1 MMTKAVRFPAVSV
14 LLTLLIVWLPACT
27 TYNPIPM
34 EQVPFMERS
43 QTQTVGGL
51 TVTAAVLSHEES
63 EKIFGRP
70 LAKKGI
76 QPVWLEIKN
85 GEDVPYA
92 LISRSLDPTYFSA
105 SEVAYMYRLSGK
117 NTNKRIADDY
127 RKLAIDI
134 RIPPGETH
142 SGFVFTR
149 FDLGTKVVPVVLF
162 GPQQVRS
169 VVFYIPV
176 SGFKTVDESI
186 DVDNHYRQDQFI
198 MFEEEEAFRTKLSGF
213 QCCTRDESDI
223 NDDLPLNVVLIGD
236 RNVIRDTLS
245 RAGWKLPGTFS
256 FSTALK
262 TAEAFFSGN
271 LPLNIPAAPQ
281 YLFGRKQDISIHK
294 GRRDSLHNRN
304 RLRLWLTPWI
314 FKGKS
319 VWIGNISRDIG
330 IKRKSKT
337 LNFANKIDPD
347 IDNAYYYL
355 FMDVMMVQGL
365 AKLGAVKSIGK
376 STPENPGKT
385 LTGSPYWTEGKRAVL
400 LFSDDRIAMNE
411 IDFFN
416 WDFAQ
421 SVKMA
426 IQKLE
431 QKNREAE

>member
-1 MMTKAVRFPAVSV
+1 MVTKKVRFPAVFV
-14 LLTLLIVWLPACT
+14 LLTLLIMWLPACK
-27 TYNPIPM
+27 TYHPTPM
-34 EQVPFMERS
+34 EQVSFMERS

-51 TVTAAVLSHEES
+51 TVTVAVLSHEES

-85 GEDVPYA
+85 GEDIPYA

-105 SEVAYMYRLSGK
+105 SEVAYMHRVAGK

-127 RKLAIDI
+127 RELTIDI

-176 SGFKTVDESI
+176 AGFKADDESI
-186 DVDNHYRQDQFI
+186 DVDNLYKQDQFI
-198 MFEEEEAFRTKLSGF
+198 MFQEDETFRTKLSGF
-213 QCCTRDESDI
+213 QRYTRDESDI
-223 NDDLPLNVVLIGD
+223 NDNLPLNVILIGN
-236 RNVIRDTLS
+236 RNVIHDTLA
-245 RAGWKLPGTFS
+245 RAGWDAPGAFK

-271 LPLNIPAAPQ
+271 LPLSVPATPQ
-281 YLFGRKQDISIHK
+281 YLFGRKQDISLQK
-294 GRRDSLHNRN
+294 GRDRLHNRN
-304 RLRLWLTPWI
+304 RLNLWLTPWI

-330 IKRKSKT
+330 TKRKSKS

-365 AKLGAVKSIGK
+365 AKFGVVKGIGK

-385 LTGSPYWTEGKRAVL
+385 LSGNPYWTDGKRAVL

-421 SVKMA
+421 SVKVA

-431 QKNREAE
+431 QKTTETE

>member
-1 MMTKAVRFPAVSV
+1 MMTKAVRFPAVFV
-14 LLTLLIVWLPACT
+14 LLALLIVWFPACT
-27 TYNPIPM
+27 TYNPIPI
-34 EQVPFMERS
+34 EQVPFLEHS

-85 GEDVPYA
+85 GEDLPYA

-117 NTNKRIADDY
+117 KANKRIADDY

-134 RIPPGETH
+134 RIPPGYTK
-142 SGFVFTR
+142 SGFVFAG
-149 FDLGTKVVPVVLF
+149 FDLGTKVVPVVMF

-176 SGFKTVDESI
+176 AGFKADDESI
-186 DVDNHYRQDQFI
+186 DIDNLYNQDQFI
-198 MFEEEEAFRTKLSGF
+198 MFEEEEAFRTKLASF
-213 QCCTRDESDI
+213 QCCTHDESGI
-223 NDDLPLNVVLIGD
+223 NDNLPLNVVLIGN
-236 RNVIRDTLS
+236 RNVIHDTLA
-245 RAGWKLPGTFS
+245 RAGWDAPGAFK

-262 TAEAFFSGN
+262 TAEAFFSGD
-271 LPLNIPAAPQ
+271 LPLSVPATPQ
-281 YLFGRKQDISIHK
+281 YLFGRKQDISLQK
-294 GRRDSLHNRN
+294 GRDRLHNRN

-319 VWIGNISRDIG
+319 VWIGNVSRDIG
-330 IKRKSKT
+330 IRRKSKS
-337 LNFANKIDPD
+337 LNFASKIDPN
-347 IDNAYYYL
+347 IDYAYYYL

-365 AKLGAVKSIGK
+365 SKFGVVKGIAE
-376 STPENPGKT
+376 STPENPDKT
-385 LTGSPYWTEGKRAVL
+385 LTGNPYWTEGKRAVL
-400 LFSDDRIAMNE
+400 LLSDNRIAMNE

-416 WDFAQ
+416 WDFVQ
-421 SVKMA
+421 SVKEA

-431 QKNREAE
+431 QKNRETE

>member
-1 MMTKAVRFPAVSV
+1 MMTKTVRFPAVFV
-14 LLTLLIVWLPACT
+14 LLMLLIIWLPACG
-27 TYNPIPM
+27 TYNPIPID
-34 EQVPFMERS
+34 EVNFHQRS

-85 GEDVPYA
+85 GEDLPYF

-105 SEVAYMYRLSGK
+105 SEVAYMHRVAGK

-127 RKLAIDI
+127 RELAIDI
-134 RIPPGETH
+134 RILPGETH

-149 FDLGTKVVPVVLF
+149 FDIGTKVVPVVLF

-176 SGFKTVDESI
+176 AGSKADDESI
-186 DVDNHYRQDQFI
+186 DADNLYKQDQFI
-198 MFEEEEAFRTKLSGF
+198 MFEEEEAFRTKLSDF
-213 QCCTRDESDI
+213 QRCTRDKSDI
-223 NDDLPLNVVLIGD
+223 NDDLPLNVVLIGN
-236 RNVIRDTLS
+236 RNVIHDTLS
-245 RAGWKLPGTFS
+245 RAGWDAPGAFE

-262 TAEAFFSGN
+262 TAEAFFSGD
-271 LPLNIPAAPQ
+271 LPLSVPATPQ
-281 YLFGRKQDISIHK
+281 YLFGREQDISLHK
-294 GRRDSLHNRN
+294 GRDSLHNRN
-304 RLRLWLTPWI
+304 RLNLWLTPWI

-330 IKRKSKT
+330 IKRKSKS

-365 AKLGAVKSIGK
+365 AKFGVVKGIGK

-385 LTGSPYWTEGKRAVL
+385 LSGNPYWT
-400 LFSDDRIAMNE
+400 
-411 IDFFN
+411 
-416 WDFAQ
+416 
-421 SVKMA
+421 
-426 IQKLE
+426 
-431 QKNREAE
+431 

>member
-1 MMTKAVRFPAVSV
+1 MIKKVRFSAVFI
-14 LLTLLIVWLPACT
+14 LLTLLIVWLPACK
-27 TYNPIPM
+27 TYNPTPM
-34 EQVPFMERS
+34 EEVPFRQRS

-51 TVTAAVLSHEES
+51 TITAAVLSHKES

-85 GEDVPYA
+85 GEDLPYS

-105 SEVAYMYRLSGK
+105 SEVAYMHRVAGK

-127 RKLAIDI
+127 RELAIDI

-176 SGFKTVDESI
+176 AGFKAVDEDI
-186 DVDNHYRQDQFI
+186 DVDNLYKQDQFI

-213 QCCTRDESDI
+213 QRCTRDKSDI
-223 NDDLPLNVVLIGD
+223 NDDLPLNVVLIGN
-236 RNVIRDTLS
+236 RNVIRDTLF

-256 FSTALK
+256 FSTAFK
-262 TAEAFFSGN
+262 TAEAFFSGKF
-271 LPLNIPAAPQ
+271 PLSVPVAPQ

-294 GRRDSLHNRN
+294 GRDSLHERN
-304 RLRLWLTPWI
+304 CLNLWRTPWI
-314 FKGKS
+314 FKGKN

-330 IKRKSKT
+330 IKRKSKS

-355 FMDVMMVQGL
+355 FMDVMMAQGL
-365 AKLGAVKSIGK
+365 AKFGVVKYIGK
-376 STPENPGKT
+376 STPENPGTT
-385 LTGSPYWTEGKRAVL
+385 LSGSPYWTGGKRAVL
-400 LFSDDRIAMNE
+400 LFSDDRIAMDE

-416 WDFAQ
+416 WDFNQ
-421 SVKMA
+421 SVKEA
-426 IQKLE
+426 IQEME
-431 QKNREAE
+431 QKSRETGL

>member
-1 MMTKAVRFPAVSV
+1 MMTKAVRFPAVFV
-14 LLTLLIVWLPACT
+14 LLTLLIMWLPACK
-27 TYNPIPM
+27 TYSPTPID
-34 EQVPFMERS
+34 QVPFLERS

-63 EKIFGRP
+63 EQIFGRP

-85 GEDVPYA
+85 GEDLPYS

-105 SEVAYMYRLSGK
+105 SEVAYMHRVAGK
-117 NTNKRIADDY
+117 KTNKRIADDY

-134 RIPPGETH
+134 RIPPGDTM
-142 SGFVFTR
+142 SGFVFAR

-176 SGFKTVDESI
+176 AGFKADDESI
-186 DVDNHYRQDQFI
+186 DVDNLYKQDQFI
-198 MFEEEEAFRTKLSGF
+198 TFEEEETFRTKLSGF
-213 QCCTRDESDI
+213 QRCTRDESDI
-223 NDDLPLNVVLIGD
+223 NDNLPLNVVLIGN
-236 RNVIRDTLS
+236 RNVIHDTLA
-245 RAGWKLPGTFS
+245 RAGWDTPGAFE

-262 TAEAFFSGN
+262 TAEAFFSGD
-271 LPLNIPAAPQ
+271 LPLSVPATPQ
-281 YLFGRKQDISIHK
+281 YLFGRKQDVSLQK
-294 GRRDSLHNRN
+294 GRDRLHNRN
-304 RLRLWLTPWI
+304 RLHLWLTPWI
-314 FKGKS
+314 FQGKS

-330 IKRKSKT
+330 IKRKSKS
-337 LNFANKIDPD
+337 LNFANKIDPN

-355 FMDVMMVQGL
+355 FMDVMMAQGL
-365 AKLGAVKSIGK
+365 AKIGMVKGIGK

-385 LTGSPYWTEGKRAVL
+385 LSGNPYWTGGKRVVL
-400 LFSDDRIAMNE
+400 LFSDERIAMDE

-416 WDFAQ
+416 WDLAQ
-421 SVKMA
+421 SVKEA

-431 QKNREAE
+431 QKNRETEL

>member
-1 MMTKAVRFPAVSV
+1 MTKAVRFPAVFV
-14 LLTLLIVWLPACT
+14 LLTLLIIWLPACG
-27 TYNPIPM
+27 TYNPIPID
-34 EQVPFMERS
+34 EVNFHQRS

-85 GEDVPYA
+85 GEDLPYV

-105 SEVAYMYRLSGK
+105 SEVAYMHRVAGK

-127 RKLAIDI
+127 RELAIDI
-134 RIPPGETH
+134 RIPPGDTM
-142 SGFVFTR
+142 SGFVFAR

-176 SGFKTVDESI
+176 AGFKADDESI
-186 DVDNHYRQDQFI
+186 DVDNLYKQDQFI
-198 MFEEEEAFRTKLSGF
+198 VFEEDETFRTKLAGF

-223 NDDLPLNVVLIGD
+223 NDDLPLNVVLIGN
-236 RNVIRDTLS
+236 RNVIHDTLS
-245 RAGWKLPGTFS
+245 RAGWDAPGAFE

-262 TAEAFFSGN
+262 TAEAFFSGD
-271 LPLNIPAAPQ
+271 LPLSVPATPQ
-281 YLFGRKQDISIHK
+281 YLFGREQDISLHK
-294 GRRDSLHNRN
+294 GRDSLHNRN
-304 RLRLWLTPWI
+304 RLNLWLTPWI

-319 VWIGNISRDIG
+319 VWIGNISHDIG
-330 IKRKSKT
+330 IKRKNKS

-365 AKLGAVKSIGK
+365 AKFGVVKGIGK

-385 LTGSPYWTEGKRAVL
+385 LSGNPYWTRGKRVVL
-400 LFSDDRIAMNE
+400 LFSDDRIAMDE
-411 IDFFN
+411 IGFFN
-416 WDFAQ
+416 WDFVQ
-421 SVKMA
+421 SVKEA

-431 QKNREAE
+431 QKNRETGL

>member
-1 MMTKAVRFPAVSV
+1 MTKIVQSPVVFL

-27 TYNPIPM
+27 TYNPTPM
-34 EQVPFMERS
+34 EQVSFLERS

-51 TVTAAVLSHEES
+51 TVTAAVLSHKES

-85 GEDVPYA
+85 GEDIPYA

-105 SEVAYMYRLSGK
+105 SEVAYMHRIAGK
-117 NTNKRIADDY
+117 NRNKQIADDY

-134 RIPPGETH
+134 RIPPGGTH

-169 VVFYIPV
+169 AVFYIPV
-176 SGFKTVDESI
+176 AGFKADDDSI
-186 DVDNHYRQDQFI
+186 DIDNLYKQDQFI
-198 MFEEEEAFRTKLSGF
+198 MYEEEDTFRTTLSGF
-213 QCCTRDESDI
+213 QRCTRDESDI
-223 NDDLPLNVVLIGD
+223 NDNLPLNVVLIGN
-236 RNVIRDTLS
+236 RNVIHDTLA
-245 RAGWKLPGTFS
+245 RAGWDAPGAFK

-262 TAEAFFSGN
+262 TAEAFFSGD
-271 LPLNIPAAPQ
+271 LPLSVPATPQ
-281 YLFGRKQDISIHK
+281 YLFGRKQDVSLQK
-294 GRRDSLHNRN
+294 GRDRLHNRN

-330 IKRKSKT
+330 IKRKSKS

-365 AKLGAVKSIGK
+365 AKFGVVKGVGK

-385 LTGSPYWTEGKRAVL
+385 LTGSPYWTGGKRAVL
-400 LFSDDRIAMNE
+400 LFSDDRIAMNK

-421 SVKMA
+421 SVKLA

-431 QKNREAE
+431 RQ

>member
-1 MMTKAVRFPAVSV
+1 MITKKVRFLAVF
-14 LLTLLIVWLPACT
+14 LLLMLLIVWLPACK
-27 TYNPIPM
+27 TYNPTSIDN
-34 EQVPFMERS
+34 VPFLQRS
-43 QTQTVGGL
+43 QTKTIGGV
-51 TVTAAVLSHEES
+51 TVTAAVLSHKES
-63 EKIFGRP
+63 EQIFGRP

-85 GEDVPYA
+85 GEDLPYA

-105 SEVAYMYRLSGK
+105 SEVAYMHRVAGK
-117 NTNKRIADDY
+117 STNKRIADDY

-176 SGFKTVDESI
+176 AGFKADDESI
-186 DVDNHYRQDQFI
+186 DVDNLYKQDQFI
-198 MFEEEEAFRTKLSGF
+198 MYEEEETFRTKLSGF
-213 QCCTRDESDI
+213 QCCTRDESDV
-223 NDDLPLNVVLIGD
+223 NDNLPLNVVLIGN
-236 RNVIRDTLS
+236 RNVIHDTLA
-245 RAGWKLPGTFS
+245 RAGWDVPGAFE

-271 LPLNIPAAPQ
+271 LPLSVPAAPQ
-281 YLFGRKQDISIHK
+281 YLFGREQDILLHK
-294 GRRDSLHNRN
+294 GRGSLHNRN
-304 RLRLWLTPWI
+304 RLNLWLAPWI

-330 IKRKSKT
+330 IKRKSKS

-365 AKLGAVKSIGK
+365 DKFGVVKGIDK
-376 STPENPGKT
+376 CTPENPGKT
-385 LTGSPYWTEGKRAVL
+385 LSGNPYWTEGKRAVL

-416 WDFAQ
+416 WDFAK
-421 SVKMA
+421 SVKIA
-426 IQKLE
+426 IQNLK
-431 QKNREAE
+431 QKNTDREE

>member
-1 MMTKAVRFPAVSV
+1 MTKAVRFSAAFV
-14 LLTLLIVWLPACT
+14 LLTLLIMWLPACK
-27 TYNPIPM
+27 TYNPTPI
-34 EQVPFMERS
+34 EQVSFLERS

-85 GEDVPYA
+85 GEDLPYV

-105 SEVAYMYRLSGK
+105 SEVAYMHRVAGK

-127 RKLAIDI
+127 RELAIDI
-134 RIPPGETH
+134 RIPPGDTM

-169 VVFYIPV
+169 LVFYIPV
-176 SGFKTVDESI
+176 AGFKANDESI
-186 DVDNHYRQDQFI
+186 DIDNLYKQDQFI
-198 MFEEEEAFRTKLSGF
+198 MFEEEETFRTKLSGF
-213 QCCTRDESDI
+213 QRCTRDKSDI
-223 NDDLPLNVVLIGD
+223 NDNLPLNVVLIGN
-236 RNVIRDTLS
+236 RNVIHDTLS
-245 RAGWKLPGTFS
+245 RAGWDAPGSFS

-271 LPLNIPAAPQ
+271 LPLSVPAAPQ
-281 YLFGRKQDISIHK
+281 YLFGRKQDISLQK
-294 GRRDSLHNRN
+294 GRDSLHNRN
-304 RLRLWLTPWI
+304 RLNLWLTPWI

-330 IKRKSKT
+330 IKRKSKS

-365 AKLGAVKSIGK
+365 AKFGVVKGIGK

-385 LTGSPYWTEGKRAVL
+385 LSGNPYWTGGKRAVL

-421 SVKMA
+421 SVKEA

-431 QKNREAE
+431 QKNRETGL

>member
-1 MMTKAVRFPAVSV
+1 MMTKAVRFPAVFI
-14 LLTLLIVWLPACT
+14 LLTLFIVWLPACK
-27 TYNPIPM
+27 TYNPTPM
-34 EQVPFMERS
+34 EEVPFLQRS

-63 EKIFGRP
+63 GQIFGRP

-85 GEDVPYA
+85 GEDLPYS

-105 SEVAYMYRLSGK
+105 SEVAYMHRVAGK

-127 RKLAIDI
+127 RELAIDI

-176 SGFKTVDESI
+176 AGFKADDESI
-186 DVDNHYRQDQFI
+186 DVDNLYKQDQFI
-198 MFEEEEAFRTKLSGF
+198 MFEEEETFRTKLSDF

-223 NDDLPLNVVLIGD
+223 NDNLPLNVVLIGN
-236 RNVIRDTLS
+236 RNVIRDTLT
-245 RAGWKLPGTFS
+245 RAGWNVPGAFS

-262 TAEAFFSGN
+262 TADAFFSGKY
-271 LPLNIPAAPQ
+271 PLSVPAAPQ
-281 YLFGRKQDISIHK
+281 YLFGREQDISIHK
-294 GRRDSLHNRN
+294 GRDTLHERN
-304 RLRLWLTPWI
+304 RLNLWLAPWI

-330 IKRKSKT
+330 IKRKSKS
-337 LNFANKIDPD
+337 LNFTNKIDPNL
-347 IDNAYYYL
+347 DNAYYYL
-355 FMDVMMVQGL
+355 FMDVVMAQGL
-365 AKLGAVKSIGK
+365 AKFGVVKGIGK

-385 LTGSPYWTEGKRAVL
+385 LSGNPYWTGGKRVVL
-400 LFSDDRIAMNE
+400 LFSDDWIAMDE

-416 WDFAQ
+416 WDFTQ
-421 SVKMA
+421 SMKEA

-431 QKNREAE
+431 QKNREIEL

>member
-1 MMTKAVRFPAVSV
+1 MTKKVRFSALFI
-14 LLTLLIVWLPACT
+14 LLTLLIVWLPACKA
-27 TYNPIPM
+27 YNPTPM
-34 EQVPFMERS
+34 EEVPFRQRS
-43 QTQTVGGL
+43 QIQTVGGL
-51 TVTAAVLSHEES
+51 TITAAVLSHKES

-85 GEDVPYA
+85 AEDIPYA

-105 SEVAYMYRLSGK
+105 SEVAYMHRVAGK
-117 NTNKRIADDY
+117 KTNKRIADDY
-127 RKLAIDI
+127 RELAIDI
-134 RIPPGETH
+134 RIPPGDTM
-142 SGFVFTR
+142 SGFVFAR

-176 SGFKTVDESI
+176 AGFKADDKSI
-186 DVDNHYRQDQFI
+186 DVDNLYKQDQFVL
-198 MFEEEEAFRTKLSGF
+198 FEEEEAFRTKLSRF

-223 NDDLPLNVVLIGD
+223 NDNLPLNVVLIGN
-236 RNVIRDTLS
+236 RNVIRDTLF

-262 TAEAFFSGN
+262 TAEAFFSGKF
-271 LPLNIPAAPQ
+271 PLSVPAAPQ
-281 YLFGRKQDISIHK
+281 YLFGREQDISIHK
-294 GRRDSLHNRN
+294 GRDSLHERN
-304 RLRLWLTPWI
+304 RMNLWLTPWI

-330 IKRKSKT
+330 IKRKSKS

-365 AKLGAVKSIGK
+365 AKFGVVKGIGK

-385 LTGSPYWTEGKRAVL
+385 LSGNPYWTDGKRAVL
-400 LFSDDRIAMNE
+400 LFSDDRRAMNQ

-421 SVKMA
+421 SVKEA
-426 IQKLE
+426 ILKLE
-431 QKNREAE
+431 